1 MIKID
6 KLIDSITS
14 YLKIRFDILKIDLI
28 EKISSS
34 ISSVIS
40 GFILFFILLFV
51 LAFASLTA
59 GSILNFYFESEF
71 LGYAIITGI
80 YIVIFLGILVFF
92 GRNVARIQKEYKT
105 YNYNIIKNAYY
116 KDFQQNFDI
125 TKRIEKIIMCTDNPT
140 DYKCENENIKSKRI
154 FNSYMFYRK

>member
-80 YIVIFLGILVFF
+80 YIVIF
-92 GRNVARIQKEYKT
+92 Y
-105 YNYNIIKNAYY
+105 
-116 KDFQQNFDI
+116 
-125 TKRIEKIIMCTDNPT
+125 
-140 DYKCENENIKSKRI
+140 S
-154 FNSYMFYRK
+154 

>member
-59 GSILNFYFESEF
+59 GSILNFYFDSKF

-80 YIVIFLGILVFF
+80 YVIVFF
-92 GRNVARIQKEYKT
+92 IMYYTAKSGRLKKMIEKELLKQKE
-105 YNYNIIKNAYY
+105 
-116 KDFQQNFDI
+116 
-125 TKRIEKIIMCTDNPT
+125 
-140 DYKCENENIKSKRI
+140 KSK
-154 FNSYMFYRK
+154 